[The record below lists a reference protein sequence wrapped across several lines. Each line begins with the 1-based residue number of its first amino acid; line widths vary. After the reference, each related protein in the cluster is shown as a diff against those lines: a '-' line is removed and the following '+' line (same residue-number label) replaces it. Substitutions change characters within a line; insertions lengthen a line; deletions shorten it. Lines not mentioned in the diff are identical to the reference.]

1 MMVMVVVAELELS
14 HVTKSCFI
22 NLTAVQL
29 SINSLVFTAM
39 QQQFDG

>member
-29 SINSLVFTAM
+29 SKIL
-39 QQQFDG
+39 